1 MYREM
6 QLNTINKKNLKFFIL
21 IQNPAHLLNM
31 SKLFLYSPKPGSL
44 SENELLE
51 KSLKLLQ

>member
-1 MYREM
+1 M

-21 IQNPAHLLNM
+21 IQNPAHLLNT